1 MASSCRMPFARETPE
16 NWPAI
21 IVSTDDWTAID
32 ALAKKTGVN
41 ACLPK
46 PVFKSYLVN
55 VIYAVLVN
63 ETENREPVRKTGM
76 EMPRFEGR
84 KILLVEDNELNQ
96 EIATELIA
104 MTRRF
109 SRVCGKRASR
119 HRKIPEIP

>member
-1 MASSCRMPFARETPE
+1 M
-16 NWPAI
+16 
-21 IVSTDDWTAID
+21 
-32 ALAKKTGVN
+32 
-41 ACLPK
+41 
-46 PVFKSYLVN
+46 

-104 MTRRF
+104 MT
-109 SRVCGKRASR
+109 GASVESVENGQAAIENSGNSL
-119 HRKIPEIP
+119 KTIST